1 MFRIVH
7 FLSGLA
13 HITLPQDTTTDLW
26 IVGGEGGL
34 LFAADTEGLGHLTT
48 YPSDQE
54 TVAIAVPFKDGVVP
68 EYELVK
74 EGACEG
80 LQTWV

>member
-1 MFRIVH
+1 
-7 FLSGLA
+7 LA
-13 HITLPQDTTTDLW
+13 VDTQ
-26 IVGGEGGL
+26 
-34 LFAADTEGLGHLTT
+34 GLGHLTT

-68 EYELVK
+68 EYEVVR

-80 LQTWV
+80 LQTWL

>member
-1 MFRIVH
+1 M
-7 FLSGLA
+7 
-13 HITLPQDTTTDLW
+13 
-26 IVGGEGGL
+26 
-34 LFAADTEGLGHLTT
+34 GHLTT

-54 TVAIAVPFKDGVVP
+54 TVAIAVPFQDGVVP
-68 EYELVK
+68 EYEVIT